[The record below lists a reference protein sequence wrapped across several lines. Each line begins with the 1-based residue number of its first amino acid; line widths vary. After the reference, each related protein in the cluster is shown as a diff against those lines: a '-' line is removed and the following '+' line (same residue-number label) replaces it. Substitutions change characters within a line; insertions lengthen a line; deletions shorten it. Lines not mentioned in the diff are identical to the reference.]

1 MVKIEK
7 LLDGGRVTVTRGG
20 AEVTLFEGQLIPEYE
35 LGTLKVL
42 AGRVIYSVNEQEVV
56 ERVAEIEQVVAKP
69 AAKKPLIKQPAPK
82 AE

>member
-7 LLDGGRVTVTRGG
+7 LLDGAVVTVGREGR
-20 AEVTLFEGQLIPEYE
+20 EVALLEGQLIPEYE

-69 AAKKPLIKQPAPK
+69 LIKKPLIKQPAPK

>member
-7 LLDGGRVTVTRGG
+7 LLDGAVVTVGREGR
-20 AEVTLFEGQLIPEYE
+20 EVALLEGQLIPEYE

-69 AAKKPLIKQPAPK
+69 LIKKPLIKQPAPK
-82 AE
+82 AV

>member
-7 LLDGGRVTVTRGG
+7 LLDGGRVTITRGG
-20 AEVTLFEGQLIPEYE
+20 VETALFEGQLIPEYE

-69 AAKKPLIKQPAPK
+69 LIKKPLIKQPAPK
-82 AE
+82 AV

>member
-7 LLDGGRVTVTRGG
+7 LLDGGRVTITRGG
-20 AEVTLFEGQLIPEYE
+20 VETTLFEGQLIPEYE

-69 AAKKPLIKQPAPK
+69 LIKKPLIKQPAPK